1 MTFVVIAA
9 AVVLALIGI
18 ISMRPSEFRTTRS
31 IAISSSAQTVF
42 EQVNDFHNWLAWFP
56 WEKSDPATKRTYE
69 GPSSGTGAVYSYAGS
84 RMVGEGRM
92 TILESRACDLITVKF
107 EFLKPMACTN
117 VSEFTFK
124 SEGGKPEGGQPESG
138 KTVVTWSMTGSRNF
152 IMKASGLVMDLDKMV
167 GDDFEKGLATMKSIA
182 EKHP

>member
-1 MTFVVIAA
+1 
-9 AVVLALIGI
+9 
-18 ISMRPSEFRTTRS
+18 
-31 IAISSSAQTVF
+31 
-42 EQVNDFHNWLAWFP
+42 
-56 WEKSDPATKRTYE
+56 
-69 GPSSGTGAVYSYAGS
+69 
-84 RMVGEGRM
+84 MVGEGRM
-92 TILESRACDLITVKF
+92 TILESRESDLITVKF

-124 SEGGKPEGGQPESG
+124 SEDGKPEGGQ
-138 KTVVTWSMTGSRNF
+138 TVVTWSMTGSRNF